1 MFNLNYGKVVNPE
14 TGENREVEVSMLKP
28 NTIKDGVI
36 GCGIIA
42 VGAAYLMMTA
52 FRHGADKYDEA
63 DTKALVDCGLIK
75 KTEI

>member
-1 MFNLNYGKVVNPE
+1 MFKLNYGGITNPNN
-14 TGENREVEVSMLKP
+14 GEHREVEVSMLKP

-42 VGAAYLMMTA
+42 VGVAYLMMTA

-63 DTKALVDCGLIK
+63 NTKALVDCGLIK
-75 KTEI
+75 ETEI